1 MGVYVSPILKPLPPP
16 SLSHPSVWSQRTSP
30 ERHVVFI
37 TPGLAIYFTYGKLH
51 ISTLFSQIIP
61 PSPSPTESKIRFLTS
76 VSVLLFFFVTYLF
89 QLFNRLPINSQ
100 EQYTREHGFFQA
112 DFYGRSIVFRGLF
125 QYPQQ
130 ESCFFSNA
138 CMCEYSNCKIINC
151 LSSTTSLTR
160 WLSPLVA
167 LFLWN
172 DSVLNQTL
180 WASSM
185 RAG

>member
-1 MGVYVSPILKPLPPP
+1 MCPPSWNPSHLPPCPIPQCGP
-16 SLSHPSVWSQRTSP
+16 SAPALSAMLYSSHPDWRSTSHTVNYIFQRYSLKSSHPHLLPRSP
-30 ERHVVFI
+30 KFGSLHLYLFCCFSFW
-37 TPGLAIYFTYGKLH
+37 LIYFTVY
-51 ISTLFSQIIP
+51 
-61 PSPSPTESKIRFLTS
+61 
-76 VSVLLFFFVTYLF
+76 
-89 QLFNRLPINSQ
+89 NRLLINCQ
-100 EQYTREHGFFQA
+100 EQYMREHGFFQP
-112 DFYGRSIVFRGLF
+112 DFYGKSRVFHRLC
-125 QYPQQ
+125 QYPHQ
-130 ESCFFSNA
+130 ESCFFSDA

-160 WLSPLVA
+160 WLSPPVA

>member
-1 MGVYVSPILKPLPPP
+1 MSP
-16 SLSHPSVWSQRTSP
+16 SSHPDWRSTS
-30 ERHVVFI
+30 H
-37 TPGLAIYFTYGKLH
+37 
-51 ISTLFSQIIP
+51 TLNYIFQCYSLKSSHP
-61 PSPSPTESKIRFLTS
+61 HLLTESKIRFLTS
-76 VSVLLFFFVTYLF
+76 VSLLLFFFVTYLF

-172 DSVLNQTL
+172 DSVLIQTL
-180 WASSM
+180 WASPM